1 MVFLL
6 DSACSFGVKWLSLK
20 KKRLEEV
27 DTCVNPVLHDL
38 YNLNPQYRQA
48 GFSVKQI
55 FVFRQLNGMN
65 WNLFLRYKLVSMYL
79 LGPKLY
85 EFDIFIKSLN
95 LMSHFI
101 IYLYYVVLTVF
112 KNLFMKK
119 LSISAWHSIT
129 LTENEDTI
137 ISRLE

>member
-1 MVFLL
+1 MIIPQ
-6 DSACSFGVKWLSLK
+6 KK

-27 DTCVNPVLHDL
+27 DTCVKPVLHDL

-48 GFSVKQI
+48 GFSIKQI

-65 WNLFLRYKLVSMYL
+65 WNLFLQYKLVSMYL

-85 EFDIFIKSLN
+85 EFDIFNTSLN

-101 IYLYYVVLTVF
+101 IYLYYVVLTVS
-112 KNLFMKK
+112 KNLFLKK

-137 ISRLE
+137 KSRLE